1 MMRHW
6 FLAGM
11 GTLLFA
17 SILFARP
24 GVVVTHSGQHF
35 EGDIKEQAQ
44 NVTITIKG
52 IQTTVDR
59 SDIAS
64 LIYSQDVQQL
74 YRRRLAALQPRDVEG
89 RITLAKWAMDQDRPD
104 LALDALNS
112 AMKIDPNNRQ
122 AYDFIQLIQ
131 RQRHLRPAS
140 QPATG
145 ASQPPATQTAATPPA
160 ATQTSRPST
169 DSLVSPGD
177 INTIRQMELKYGDTG
192 VRVRIDNDV
201 RRQYVSH
208 AGTTFRA
215 FDAMNP
221 ADQAYMILHKGDPQ
235 GRKGV
240 EVLSDPPALAEY
252 KRLIQPV
259 ILSGCA
265 SCHGGS
271 AAGGFRLY
279 TPPVRDAVSYTNF
292 YILTQYVKTIPNAD
306 QSQGAFIGP
315 TKLRML
321 DRTQP
326 GDSLL
331 AQYGLPRGAAKHSH
345 PDVPGFRPIYRNQQ
359 AQRYQDLV
367 RWLGRSLVNVQPDY
381 GITDVQLPAT
391 RPSTQPATKGSAAT
405 SESSAPA
412 DGK

>member
-17 SILFARP
+17 AVLFARP
-24 GVVVTHSGQHF
+24 GVVITHSGQHF
-35 EGDIKEQAQ
+35 EGDIKEQSQ

-74 YRRRLAALQPRDVEG
+74 YRRRLASLQPRDVDG
-89 RITLAKWAMDQDRPD
+89 RLTLAKWAMDQDRPD

-140 QPATG
+140 QSTTG
-145 ASQPPATQTAATPPA
+145 ASQPAITQTAATSPA
-160 ATQTSRPST
+160 TTQTSRPST
-169 DSLVSPGD
+169 DSFVSPKD

-201 RRQYVSH
+201 RRQYVNRT
-208 AGTTFRA
+208 GTTFRA

-221 ADQAYMILHKGDPQ
+221 ADQAYMVLHKGDSQ
-235 GRKGV
+235 WRKGV
-240 EVLSDPPALAEY
+240 DILSDPPALAEY
-252 KRLIQPV
+252 KRVIQPV

-265 SCHGGS
+265 GCHGNAAA
-271 AAGGFRLY
+271 AAGFKLY

-292 YILTQYVKTIPNAD
+292 YILTQYVRTIENTEQP
-306 QSQGAFIGP
+306 QGAFVGP

-326 GDSLL
+326 DDSLL
-331 AQYGLPRGAAKHSH
+331 AQYGLPRGMAKHSH
-345 PDVPGFRPIYRNQQ
+345 PDVPGFRPIYRNRQ

-367 RWLGRSLVNVQPDY
+367 RWLGHSLVNIQPDY
-381 GITDVQLPAT
+381 GINDVQLPAT
-391 RPSTQPATKGSAAT
+391 RPATRPTTANNQRPT
-405 SESSAPA
+405 TN
-412 DGK
+412 D